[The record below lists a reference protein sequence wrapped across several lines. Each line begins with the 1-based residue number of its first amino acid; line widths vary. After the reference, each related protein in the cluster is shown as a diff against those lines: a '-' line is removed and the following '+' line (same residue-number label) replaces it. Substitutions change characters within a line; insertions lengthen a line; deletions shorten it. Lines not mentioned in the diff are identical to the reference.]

1 MRIVLFI
8 ALFALFGSGCA
19 QRNALYS
26 WGGYESQLYAMYKD
40 PTQVE
45 KFRITL
51 EAIVLESESRS
62 QKVPPGIY
70 AELGTLYLQQGN
82 TVKSLALYE
91 KERAAWPESK
101 GLMDSLIGVLKKRQ
115 QSSQAEG
122 ESK

>member
-1 MRIVLFI
+1 
-8 ALFALFGSGCA
+8 
-19 QRNALYS
+19 
-26 WGGYESQLYAMYKD
+26 MYKD
-40 PTQVE
+40 PTQAE

-70 AELGTLYLQQGN
+70 AELGTLYLQQGD